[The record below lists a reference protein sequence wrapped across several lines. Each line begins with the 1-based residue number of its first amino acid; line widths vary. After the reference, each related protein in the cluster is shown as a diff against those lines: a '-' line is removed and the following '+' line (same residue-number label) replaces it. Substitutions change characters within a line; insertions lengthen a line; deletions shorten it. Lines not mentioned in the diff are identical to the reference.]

1 MDTDTI
7 PVSGL
12 DELEKHLDQLAS
24 DPALPPDI
32 KLFDHVE
39 LQMTGT
45 RNVTLLTRR
54 PPDANIPPL
63 IPRLLPKIT
72 DILKRYQHDPAV
84 LCSLATKLL
93 GPLGFIQVVEL
104 ASEEAIVQALRSP
117 APSAN
122 LLAMTILAKAARSP
136 GDAAIL
142 AANMKGAITSFLT
155 RWLSASQVEVG
166 EKGSRVLGDLLDI
179 DADARPPEGL
189 AVSGVEIVARKA
201 PGQGSMWR
209 RIFHDR
215 DVYGLILSLCS
226 NGPHQAAEGGLTPQQ
241 LSLAQ
246 GRLLRIL
253 PRLSALNIAAV
264 TQSRFPE
271 LHRRYT
277 NSDGVGGLL
286 YFAALDMIDKEDV
299 LMHLSLIDFFEA
311 MISIQRIT
319 PFSTYKMDTLRT
331 LYREASKQDNTLK
344 NAIMSLPERTV
355 PEEADELRRF
365 IHEISAA

>member
-1 MDTDTI
+1 MNRIAVKMDTDTI
-7 PVSGL
+7 PVSGV
-12 DELEKHLDQLAS
+12 DDLEKHLDQLAS
-24 DPALPPDI
+24 DPALPPDS
-32 KLFDHVE
+32 KLFDDIE
-39 LQMTGT
+39 LQMT
-45 RNVTLLTRR
+45 
-54 PPDANIPPL
+54 DANTPPL

-84 LCSLATKLL
+84 LCSLATKLIAPISFL
-93 GPLGFIQVVEL
+93 QVVEL
-104 ASEEAIVQALRSP
+104 ASEEAIIQALRSP

-122 LLAMTILAKAARSP
+122 LLAMTILAKAAKSP
-136 GDAAIL
+136 SDAAIL
-142 AANMKGAITSFLT
+142 AANMKGIITSFVNQ
-155 RWLSASQVEVG
+155 WLSASQVEVG
-166 EKGSRVLGDLLDI
+166 EKGSKVLGDLLDI
-179 DADARPPEGL
+179 DSDARPSEGL
-189 AVSGVEIVARKA
+189 AVSGVEIAVRKA

-226 NGPHQAAEGGLTPQQ
+226 NGPHQSAEAPKQ

-264 TQSRFPE
+264 TKSHFPE
-271 LHRRYT
+271 LHQRYA
-277 NSDGVGGLL
+277 NSEGVGGLL

-299 LMHLSLIDFFEA
+299 LMHMSLIDFFET
-311 MISIQRIT
+311 MLSIQRLT

-331 LYREASKQDNTLK
+331 LYREASKQDDTLK
-344 NAIMSLPERTV
+344 NAILSLPERTV

-365 IHEISAA
+365 IHDISAD